1 MPPPDAIVSAAR
13 GWLGT
18 PYHHQGSVRGA
29 GCDCL
34 GLIRGVWRALY
45 GPEPE
50 ALPAYTRDWG
60 NATGSETLIAAAC
73 RHLMRL
79 DDVTCAA
86 PGDVLVFRMRDR
98 GVAKHAG
105 ILVSALPAS
114 GLLERDGPSLSYRRT
129 PVSSDE
135 RAVAAVL
142 DSGLRRND
150 DAHGSR
156 PGRHPEV
163 RVARASKDGR
173 ASRIESGTG
182 SHHDAGAEPR
192 MIHAQEG
199 LGVVEVPLGR
209 WWRRRAV
216 AAFRFPDITPS
227 C

>member
-1 MPPPDAIVSAAR
+1 MPQPDAIIACAR

-50 ALPAYTRDWG
+50 VLPPYSRDWG

-73 RHLMRL
+73 RHLIPLRR
-79 DDVTCAA
+79 VTDARS
-86 PGDVLVFRMRDR
+86 GDVLVFRMCDH

-105 ILVSALPAS
+105 ILSTLSDVSLPYRPSAYLRA
-114 GLLERDGPSLSYRRT
+114 GRLERQLSAV
-129 PVSSDE
+129 PDLSS
-135 RAVAAVL
+135 
-142 DSGLRRND
+142 
-150 DAHGSR
+150 GSE
-156 PGRHPEV
+156 PFSARHPRACPGGPLGRLSFDRESASHRESQV
-163 RVARASKDGR
+163 DARNK
-173 ASRIESGTG
+173 SG
-182 SHHDAGAEPR
+182 HDEGGWH
-192 MIHAQEG
+192 MIHSQEG

-216 AAFRFPDITPS
+216 AAFRFPS
-227 C
+227 